1 MKRVLVIGDAI
12 LDVYRECSLKKE
24 CPDAPGIQAAIEESI
39 DSRPGG
45 AANVAVNLAA
55 LAPDV
60 EVDLIGAVSSRLY
73 SAIGS
78 VTVRVGLKHSVTSD
92 ESLTKERI
100 LVDGHLVV
108 RVDNFTNITPIDSRR
123 VKLELQRY
131 LLRSI
136 PDLILLS
143 DYAGGTV
150 DAGLIAMLL
159 PYRDRLLVDTKLT
172 DLSVFSRSLLVKLN
186 EAELH
191 AVARKGDHSPEE
203 FFDFMVVTLGARGAE
218 VVTNRPGNSPHIS
231 VRRNF
236 MVPGHEADVVDV
248 CGCGDTFLAGIAA
261 AFLRGFDI
269 YESLRFANAA
279 AATVVSLPRTAVG
292 DLEATLKLIGRTGNE
307 TC

>member
-1 MKRVLVIGDAI
+1 M
-12 LDVYRECSLKKE
+12 
-24 CPDAPGIQAAIEESI
+24 
-39 DSRPGG
+39 
-45 AANVAVNLAA
+45 
-55 LAPDV
+55 
-60 EVDLIGAVSSRLY
+60 
-73 SAIGS
+73 
-78 VTVRVGLKHSVTSD
+78 
-92 ESLTKERI
+92 
-100 LVDGHLVV
+100 
-108 RVDNFTNITPIDSRR
+108 
-123 VKLELQRY
+123 
-131 LLRSI
+131 
-136 PDLILLS
+136 
-143 DYAGGTV
+143 